1 MISFN
6 SIIIPCYYR
15 KALIAVYLCL
25 AVLVCGQS
33 AATEIDGLSGIK
45 GLGKN
50 ASRMV
55 NFIYFNNFMIY
66 RMDKRDQKRILACD
80 VAVELNQGARLSKGR
95 AELRKIIYQLL
106 KCQFN
111 LMEIRGLAKDK
122 IKSDLNHFMAAE
134 IIKRV
139 YFTKIILL

>member
-25 AVLVCGQS
+25 AVLACGKS
-33 AATEIDGLSGIK
+33 AATEPDALSGIK
-45 GLGKN
+45 GLDKN

-66 RMDKRDQKRILACD
+66 LMDKRDQKRILACD

-95 AELRKIIYQLL
+95 AELRKIIYHLL
-106 KCQFN
+106 KYQFN
-111 LMEIRGLAKDK
+111 VMKMRGLAKDK
-122 IKSDLNHFMAAE
+122 IKTDLNHFMAAE
-134 IIKRV
+134 IIKNV